1 MMHKANSLGDPNF
14 VRWYN
19 EDYREKVHGY
29 QIFATIFVAFMLI
42 YLFLGAGKGAK
53 SLKYAS
59 CVIIVQ
65 ILTAVV
71 SVILE
76 VVAYFKL
83 DPHYDI
89 DMAGEID
96 STMSKLVGCGDSN
109 LELAIDFATG
119 RPVIYQRP

>member
-1 MMHKANSLGDPNF
+1 M
-14 VRWYN
+14 
-19 EDYREKVHGY
+19 
-29 QIFATIFVAFMLI
+29 IT
-42 YLFLGAGKGAK
+42 
-53 SLKYAS
+53 
-59 CVIIVQ
+59 VQ
-65 ILTAVV
+65 ILIAVI

-76 VVAYFKL
+76 VVAYFML

-109 LELAIDFATG
+109 LELAINFATG